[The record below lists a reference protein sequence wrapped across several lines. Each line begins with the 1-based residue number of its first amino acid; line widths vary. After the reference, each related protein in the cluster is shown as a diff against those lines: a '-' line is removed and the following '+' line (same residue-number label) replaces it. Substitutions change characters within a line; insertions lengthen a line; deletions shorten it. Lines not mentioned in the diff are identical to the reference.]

1 MGNSECHGRAEQ
13 GDPNN
18 SRVHRRKVS
27 QREGYLSYDLR
38 GVPAERTM

>member
-1 MGNSECHGRAEQ
+1 MGNSECHRRAEQ

-18 SRVHRRKVS
+18 ARVHCRKVS

-38 GVPAERTM
+38 DVPAERTM